1 MPCRSLTASA
11 LLNALLMLFIL
22 SPTHAWAKNAIIITE
37 EHTKVFNLND
47 HMEFYDSGTQQTDFN
62 AVIQPNNQHWKST
75 KLLSPAL
82 IFRKNHSMWFRI
94 IIENKTE
101 KPQSLALINNNPLS
115 DIASIYICKTLEIS
129 SCENRNSAKDNQE
142 NALLDMQ
149 PNSIQIINIEIS
161 GLNSAFPSVTLEKIE
176 TYNIKRYNQ
185 KLVSGIINGA
195 ILGLTLYALLL
206 AIKTRQ
212 SMYYS
217 YCLLGFFNLATA
229 FIHQRFFISY
239 THFINNE
246 LRADLSIIIPLFIT
260 ASLSQFIRDFTET
273 KNNNTAI
280 DLFLKLYIAFSIV
293 IAIGFILGVSTAIIL
308 PLFIIASII
317 VTTCMFYLCFVSQS
331 HTRLSMAMLAIGIS
345 MPMLSGIIT
354 LLMAMGII
362 TAEMEYMHIMQVFDV
377 VEMMMFSMAMLNSVK
392 HLENQQARQAGLALE
407 ANTISEAH
415 NRLLAHLNHELRTPL
430 NGILGAAEILVHK
443 SHPRD
448 RHIFSMICHTALP
461 LKHLIDE
468 MVDIS
473 SISENKKQL
482 RNIRFDLHSLLQECM
497 DVFLPIANEKHIR
510 LFFTVER
517 DTANDV
523 TGDPNRLRQILLNLI
538 GNACKFT
545 SNGEVGLYV
554 KKKSLLDEHKCL
566 YYFEVTDSGMG
577 ISKADEQKLF
587 GIFETSTSAI
597 NPKGAGLGLSIVREL
612 SELLGGSCGYANNAM
627 SGSIFWFTA
636 SLEPHQKVNRKTH
649 RVFENLDILIADK
662 SDSICAHIINQISDA
677 AKSTK
682 TTSADEKIRQELESG
697 KYDILIIQ
705 KDILCEN
712 ITRIAQDFS
721 VFIVSYIDLD
731 EKKYQEQKT
740 THENKEEIVRKIS
753 IDAFLL
759 QIAELIIKNSNLVH
773 KRIPPNTPE
782 NKLILAAEDIPANQH
797 IISEI
802 IKSLGYNAVIC
813 SNGKQAVDLYT
824 RYLLDGKPFEAI
836 IMDCEMPIMDGFDA
850 TRIIRKYEHEHG
862 IKPAFIMA
870 LTAHTEAAYRQLS
883 EQSGMDA
890 YLTKPVTAERILQCL
905 VDAERQ

>member
-1 MPCRSLTASA
+1 
-11 LLNALLMLFIL
+11 MLFIL
-22 SPTHAWAKNAIIITE
+22 SPTHAWAKNVIIITE
-37 EHTKVFNLND
+37 EHTDRFDLND
-47 HMEFYDSGTQQTDFN
+47 YMEFHDPGVQQSDIN
-62 AVIQPNNQHWKST
+62 AVIQLNAQDWQSIKS
-75 KLLSPAL
+75 LSPSL
-82 IFRKNHSMWFRI
+82 IFSNHHSMWFRI
-94 IIENKTE
+94 ILENKSE
-101 KPQSLALINNNPLS
+101 KLQSLALSNNNPLS
-115 DIASIYICKTLEIS
+115 NIASIYICKNFEKN
-129 SCENRNSAKDNQE
+129 SCERKERAKDNQE
-142 NALLDMQ
+142 NTLLEIE
-149 PNSIQIINIEIS
+149 PNTIQIINIEIS

-185 KLVSGIINGA
+185 KLVSEIINGA
-195 ILGLTLYALLL
+195 ILGLTIYALLL

-217 YCLLGFFNLATA
+217 YCLLGFFNLATV

-239 THFINNE
+239 TNFLNNE

-260 ASLSQFIRDFTET
+260 ASLAQFVRDFAET
-273 KNNNTAI
+273 KNNNTTI
-280 DLFLKLYIAFSIV
+280 DLFLKIYMTFAIV
-293 IAIGFILGVSTAIIL
+293 IAMGFLIGVSTAITL
-308 PLFIIASII
+308 PPFIVASII
-317 VTTCMFYLCFVSQS
+317 ATTCMYYLCFVSQS

-354 LLMAMGII
+354 LSMAMRII
-362 TAEMEYMHIMQVFDV
+362 TAEMEYMRIMQVFDV
-377 VEMMMFSMAMLNSVK
+377 IEMMMFSMAMLNSVK
-392 HLENQQARQAGLALE
+392 HLENQQTRQAGLALE

-473 SISENKKQL
+473 SISENKKHL
-482 RNIRFDLHSLLQECM
+482 RSIRFDLQSLLQECM
-497 DVFLPIANEKHIR
+497 DVFLPVANDKHIR

-545 SNGEVGLYV
+545 SNGEVGLHV
-554 KKKSLLDEHKCL
+554 KKRSALEDNKCL

-612 SELLGGSCGYANNAM
+612 SELLGGSCGYANNAA

-636 SLEPHQKVNRKTH
+636 ALEPHQKVNRKTH

-662 SDSICAHIINQISDA
+662 SESICSQICQQISDA
-677 AKSTK
+677 AKTTK
-682 TTSADEKIRQELESG
+682 TIQTCENLSEEIEKG
-697 KYDILIIQ
+697 KYDILITQ
-705 KDILCEN
+705 KELLSEDIIKLSQDMN
-712 ITRIAQDFS
+712 LFIA
-721 VFIVSYIDLD
+721 SYVDNNEINNFELST
-731 EKKYQEQKT
+731 KYKT
-740 THENKEEIVRKIS
+740 EEEIIRKIS
-753 IDAFLL
+753 IEAFLL
-759 QIAELIIKNSNLVH
+759 QIAEFIINNSNLVS
-773 KRIPPNTPE
+773 KKTTPINSIE
-782 NKLILAAEDIPANQH
+782 RKFILAAEDIPANQH

-802 IKSLGYNAVIC
+802 IQSLGYNAVIC

-836 IMDCEMPIMDGFDA
+836 IMDCEMPLMDGFDA
-850 TRIIRKYEHEHG
+850 TRIIRKYEQEHG
-862 IKPAFIMA
+862 IKPTFIMA
-870 LTAHTEAAYRQLS
+870 LTAHTEAAYRQRS
-883 EQSGMDA
+883 EQSGMDS
-890 YLTKPVTAERILQCL
+890 YLTKPVTTEKILQTL
-905 VDAERQ
+905 VDAGKK